1 MSKTWKEL
9 QESGFFEA
17 SARERARGLVEKG
30 SFTEILGPKDRMQS
44 PHLPVLGEAVEFDDG
59 MVAGVGKL
67 GKHPVFLLSQEGR
80 FNGGAV
86 GEVGGAKMTGIFNLA
101 LSSAEKIKKAHSDEW
116 EERKPLVLISFETG
130 GVRLHEAN
138 AGLLAH
144 AEVMDRISRCKGN
157 VPVFALIGSKVG
169 CFGGMG
175 FVAAA
180 ADVIIMSS
188 KGRLGLTG
196 PEVIE
201 QEIGKDEFDASDKGL
216 IYRTTGGKHKYI
228 IGDCNILCEDRI
240 GSFRGAVEGL
250 IDRPYGEIAAFNRI
264 GSHRLVE
271 EQLELVKL
279 AAELAPS
286 DAKDL
291 WAYYGNQEIADAI
304 PDMDTDEFLRAVKR
318 RKEMA

>member
-1 MSKTWKEL
+1 MSKTWKQL
-9 QESGFFEA
+9 QESGFFES
-17 SARERARGLVEKG
+17 SARERAWGLVEKG
-30 SFTEILGPKDRMQS
+30 SFTELLGPKDRMQS

-59 MVAGVGKL
+59 MVAGVGRL

-86 GEVGGAKMTGIFNLA
+86 GEVGGAKMAGIFNLA
-101 LSSAEKIKKAHSDEW
+101 LSSAEKIKKAHGDEW

-180 ADVIIMSS
+180 ADVIIMSG

-228 IGDCNILCEDRI
+228 IGDCNVLCEDRI
-240 GSFRGAVEGL
+240 GSFREAVERL
-250 IDRPYGEIAAFNRI
+250 IDRPYEEIAAFNRI

-279 AAELAPS
+279 AAELSPS
-286 DAKDL
+286 DAKDI
-291 WAYYGNQEIADAI
+291 WAYYGNEDIADAI
-304 PDMDTDEFLRAVKR
+304 PDMDTEEFLRVVKR